1 MVLSGSG
8 DVVGHGAIGPA
19 LSSSVNGINV
29 TDTVSKSETMGATGA
44 IGHNASGTMHHSGDS
59 IDGND
64 TATSD
69 TVSGT
74 GVEKDPVGISGINN
88 SVSSNSDNNVRVT
101 VVDSGFVSPSG
112 VSDVTSVTENVVSN
126 VGRDVG
132 GEPVAA
138 GGDPWP

>member
-44 IGHNASGTMHHSGDS
+44 IGHNASGTMHPSGDS
-59 IDGND
+59 INGND

-74 GVEKDPVGISGINN
+74 GVEKDPVGINN

-138 GGDPWP
+138 GGDPRP